1 MLKKSRIVLAAAALM
16 ACSFSAQAENV
27 QTAPAPMQDP
37 VVQRLKLSNEQVTKI
52 QNLHVKLQ
60 KDVNSIP
67 VTDVKDGALLSVIQS
82 GKWDDAAVKSQL
94 AAFSKIQ
101 EQVRYYRVQ
110 YYFNVSKVLTPEQR
124 SQVKSEISAALT
136 N

>member
-52 QNLHVKLQ
+52 QNLHDKLQ